1 MAGPVDWRRGG
12 RHARR
17 LPQPDHPRTQRVSD
31 QSAASDAIPVP
42 GPAMVG
48 LETAELVAHRAGRRV
63 RRARSLHLYAGAHHA
78 SSVPPFW
85 YHSPGTFS
93 PWHQRQVASRTAEN
107 RNFRG
112 RSGTGG
118 RTHSHPFC
126 SAPGP
131 LFAPQQPAVA
141 FRFCPQPWRAMGK
154 IRAECMAAHIGHRHS
169 RRLKLA
175 SQLSRPAAAKS
186 LGNTLFP
193 NGCRGVHSALAAAC
207 QPPAAPVAGSA
218 GSAGNACV

>member
-1 MAGPVDWRRGG
+1 VAGPVDWRRGG

-63 RRARSLHLYAGAHHA
+63 RRSLSLHLYAGAHHA
-78 SSVPPFW
+78 SPIPSFW
-85 YHSPGTFS
+85 YHSPGAFS
-93 PWHQRQVASRTAEN
+93 PWHQCQVASRTAKD
-107 RNFRG
+107 RHLSGCRRAGRCAHSDPFRI
-112 RSGTGG
+112 
-118 RTHSHPFC
+118 
-126 SAPGP
+126 APGP
-131 LFAPQQPAVA
+131 ILAPQQPAVA
-141 FRFCPQPWRAMGK
+141 FRFCPQPWRAMGE

-193 NGCRGVHSALAAAC
+193 DGCRGVHSALAAAC
-207 QPPAAPVAGSA
+207 QPPAAPLAGSA